1 MPSIRLVL
9 DTQQKVTRSVPAPG
23 LKLVFWV
30 AELLSK
36 QPPTIGHSS
45 CQTPQNGLQYKTD
58 QWAGDVVQLVECLF
72 LFGMHRT
79 YLASLV
85 CITWASMVV
94 RTCNPA
100 LW

>member
-1 MPSIRLVL
+1 MKIPKANGQTDGSIRLVL

-58 QWAGDVVQLVECLF
+58 QWAGDVVQLVE
-72 LFGMHRT
+72 RWP
-79 YLASLV
+79 SKSKSDK
-85 CITWASMVV
+85 CI
-94 RTCNPA
+94 
-100 LW
+100 L